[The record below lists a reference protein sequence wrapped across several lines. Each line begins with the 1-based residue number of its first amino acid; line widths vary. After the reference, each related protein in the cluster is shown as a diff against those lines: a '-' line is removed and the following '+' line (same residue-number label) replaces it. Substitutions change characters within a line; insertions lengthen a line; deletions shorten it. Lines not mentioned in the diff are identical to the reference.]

1 MQYIRDGK
9 ISTDGWLHAD
19 ASSPLPAA
27 GDVIVPLARW
37 RAERGQLLSR
47 PGRVGVRLASSEGP
61 ESVRDDLQHLAL
73 IALEFPS
80 FRDGR
85 AYSYARILREQY
97 GFKGELRA
105 VGNVLYDQFMFM
117 HRCGFDAYEVQK
129 DHDAERFARALTEF
143 TVRYQ
148 PGEKTPS
155 AIELRHELRHA
166 PKQQPRSAGARS

>member
-1 MQYIRDGK
+1 MQYIKDGK

-37 RAERGQLLSR
+37 LAEREQLLSR
-47 PGRVGVRLASSEGP
+47 SGRIGVRLASSEGP
-61 ESVRDDLQHLAL
+61 EPVREDLQHIAL

-97 GFKGELRA
+97 GFRGELRA

-117 HRCGFDAYEVQK
+117 HRCGINAYEVQK
-129 DHDAERFARALTEF
+129 DGDAERFARALTEF

-148 PGEKTPS
+148 PGEETPS
-155 AIELRHELRHA
+155 AIELRHA
-166 PKQQPRSAGARS
+166 PGHPPRSAGARS